1 MSELYT
7 LPEGWEW
14 KELQFFGKFIRGV
27 SYKKEQLLESPTN
40 HSFTLLRANN
50 IQNELELDDI
60 QIVPKDVAKG
70 KEIKED
76 ELLNIDQI
84 CKKIPGMT
92 RHLFKKLVEETK
104 LKNIRGKYSFNA
116 VKVAMQ
122 SH

>member
-1 MSELYT
+1 MT
-7 LPEGWEW
+7 
-14 KELQFFGKFIRGV
+14 V
-27 SYKKEQLLESPTN
+27 VQLITITAP
-40 HSFTLLRANN
+40 
-50 IQNELELDDI
+50 ELEAMMDRMCRKAVLDVI
-60 QIVPKDVAKG
+60 AQ
-70 KEIKED
+70 KED

>member
-1 MSELYT
+1 MNEVRLIT
-7 LPEGWEW
+7 ITE
-14 KELQFFGKFIRGV
+14 
-27 SYKKEQLLESPTN
+27 T
-40 HSFTLLRANN
+40 
-50 IQNELELDDI
+50 ELETLIDRVCRKAILDAFA
-60 QIVPKDVAKG
+60 QKD
-70 KEIKED
+70 D

-104 LKNIRGKYSFNA
+104 LTNIRGKYSFNA